1 MYVCIR
7 ISFIPDDLHIVVP
20 SSWSSTTSIQ
30 HCRSSSYMIVI
41 VLFFFLSI
49 YLSPIFSSM
58 SFLSWRVLFFRPS
71 NQPNKKPTNQII
83 KTLATK
89 AVSTSGK
96 LVDSYLLL
104 LLFRVCFFSIFFVMM
119 SHFILYKYF
128 VFNRLSHHFYQSY
141 HNEFI
146 IKSKWL
152 FSLLKNFSFT
162 HTHTHWYQSSSSCPI
177 CACGYCRRIQG
188 SFDCYCPLSYAIA
201 IFIYHTICVF
211 FFFMILDLM

>member
-1 MYVCIR
+1 MCIR
-7 ISFIPDDLHIVVP
+7 ISFISEDLHIVVP

-89 AVSTSGK
+89 AVSRSGK

-146 IKSKWL
+146 IIKSKWL

-162 HTHTHWYQSSSSCPI
+162 HTHIGINHHHYVQFVHVDTVVGFKEIIRLLLPI
-177 CACGYCRRIQG
+177 IIRHRHFYLPHYFC
-188 SFDCYCPLSYAIA
+188 
-201 IFIYHTICVF
+201 F